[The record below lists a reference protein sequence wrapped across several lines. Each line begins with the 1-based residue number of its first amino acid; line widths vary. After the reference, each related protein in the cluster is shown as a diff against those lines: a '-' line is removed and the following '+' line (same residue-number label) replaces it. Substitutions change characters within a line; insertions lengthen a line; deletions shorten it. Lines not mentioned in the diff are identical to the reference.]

1 MGRSRWSQVLPAV
14 AALGAGA
21 VVLSACGSNS
31 LKEGAGGSTAQP
43 SAGAGSAKIAL
54 LVPQSGTYAPLGAD
68 MEQGFRFYLEQKNG
82 KLGGK
87 TVDLQV
93 VDEGAGPETG
103 VPAAQKLAQQS
114 DLSAVVGIVNSG
126 VALGVRDVFD
136 QAKLPLV
143 LANAGADA
151 ITGARKS
158 DYVWRTSF
166 SNSQVSAA
174 MGSYVAEK
182 TKGGSVY
189 LIAPDYAAG
198 KEFLSGFEKTFTAAG
213 GKVAGQE
220 LPPFGKTSN
229 YQPYLAK
236 IKQSGATGV
245 FAFFA
250 GSEAVSF
257 TKQYKEL
264 GLAGSIPLYSSGFL
278 TEGGVLKASGAAAAG
293 IESSLHYSDQ
303 LDTPRNKEFVQAY
316 AAKYSEPPT
325 VYAVQAYDAA
335 QVLDKALE
343 KGTTGDQVV
352 EGLRG
357 VGTVDSPRGPW
368 TFDES
373 HNPKQAFYLRKV
385 QQGPGGT
392 LVNAVVRELAS
403 P

>member
-1 MGRSRWSQVLPAV
+1 MRRSRWWPVLPAV
-14 AALGAGA
+14 AALSAGA
-21 VVLSACGSNS
+21 VLSACGSNS
-31 LKEGAGGSTAQP
+31 LNDAPAGSAGEA

-54 LVPQSGTYAPLGAD
+54 LVPQSGPYAPLGAD
-68 MEQGFRFYLEQKNG
+68 MEQGFRFYLEQKGG
-82 KLGGK
+82 KLGGR
-87 TVDLQV
+87 TVELQV

-103 VPAAQKLAQQS
+103 VPAAQKLVQQGG
-114 DLSAVVGIVNSG
+114 LSAVAGIVNSG

-151 ITGARKS
+151 ITGAQKS

-166 SNSQVSAA
+166 ANSQVAAA
-174 MGSYVAEK
+174 MGPYVAEQ

-198 KEFLSGFEKTFTAAG
+198 KEFLAGFEKSFTAAG
-213 GKVAGQE
+213 GKVAGQDF
-220 LPPFGKTSN
+220 PPFGKTTN

-236 IKQSGATGV
+236 IKQSGAKGV

-250 GSEAVSF
+250 GAEAVTF

-264 GLAGSIPLYSSGFL
+264 GLAGSVQLYSTGFL
-278 TEGGVLKASGAAAAG
+278 TEGGVLQASGAAAEG

-303 LDTPRNKEFVQAY
+303 IDTPRNKEFVQAY
-316 AAKYSEPPT
+316 VAKYSEPPT

-343 KGTTGDQVV
+343 KGTTGEQVV

-357 VGTVDSPRGPW
+357 VGTVDSPRGAW
-368 TFDES
+368 TFDDS
-373 HNPKQAFYLRKV
+373 HNPEQTFYLRKV
-385 QQGPGGT
+385 QPGVGST
-392 LVNAVVRELAS
+392 LVNAVVRELPS